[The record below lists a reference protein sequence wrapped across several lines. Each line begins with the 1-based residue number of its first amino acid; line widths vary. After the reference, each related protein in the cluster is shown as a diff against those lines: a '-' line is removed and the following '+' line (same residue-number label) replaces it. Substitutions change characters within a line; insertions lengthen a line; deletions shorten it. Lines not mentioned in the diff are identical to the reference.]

1 MTQQNCGSLYV
12 KHAFRPV
19 IIFLSR
25 STFNIFLSKGMNV
38 GNIENQNTTPESNEA
53 NKKLETASEYK
64 AQSFRSEKSLLLVVE
79 EPGYLEIDE
88 TKLLMPSAKG

>member
-1 MTQQNCGSLYV
+1 
-12 KHAFRPV
+12 
-19 IIFLSR
+19 
-25 STFNIFLSKGMNV
+25 MNV

-88 TKLLMPSAKG
+88 TKLLRPSAKG